1 MSSSAD
7 KNKLHKAGGFHIEK
21 IEVITSK
28 GVVVDLLG
36 ILVHITFF
44 EDIQTTSITGSCII
58 NDMLALSTIGP
69 IIGQEYL
76 RMKITTSGLNE
87 QESSYDFTENLL
99 VVNSLTTKEDGASG
113 NEFLILEF
121 STAELQRDQRIRINQ
136 SYSGSYSEIFK
147 KIMRDHIGTKK
158 KLYVEPSRGTKKIVF
173 PNFSPFEAINMM
185 KRQAVSAHDGSPTYM
200 FFEDFKGYHFR
211 SLSSMYAEP
220 TIHTYKTSVPGS
232 KPNDPVSDLS
242 AVSEYQIQSVGDS
255 AAAQRL
261 GSYGSEL
268 ISYDTY
274 TRRRTTTTYNY
285 LENFKNETHVTSG
298 KDKSIKQFPLISA
311 TPVQG
316 KSRMSDFPARR
327 YFLPSAN
334 FVDSNNNYTDL
345 TVLHD
350 EKGRPVYNSIQSET
364 WLQRRA
370 SQLLQLD
377 RGITCSI
384 KTNGNTLIDCGD
396 VVEFNLPAVS
406 AAKTEDN
413 DKFDFFYRGR
423 FLVRRIRQDF
433 DVSARK
439 HDSIMTLVKDSLQK
453 ELSAQDESL
462 EIEPEEND
470 EVIEK
475 FYINEQ

>member
-1 MSSSAD
+1 M
-7 KNKLHKAGGFHIEK
+7 
-21 IEVITSK
+21 
-28 GVVVDLLG
+28 
-36 ILVHITFF
+36 
-44 EDIQTTSITGSCII
+44 
-58 NDMLALSTIGP
+58 
-69 IIGQEYL
+69 
-76 RMKITTSGLNE
+76 
-87 QESSYDFTENLL
+87 
-99 VVNSLTTKEDGASG
+99 
-113 NEFLILEF
+113 
-121 STAELQRDQRIRINQ
+121 
-136 SYSGSYSEIFK
+136 
-147 KIMRDHIGTKK
+147 
-158 KLYVEPSRGTKKIVF
+158 
-173 PNFSPFEAINMM
+173 
-185 KRQAVSAHDGSPTYM
+185 
-200 FFEDFKGYHFR
+200 
-211 SLSSMYAEP
+211 
-220 TIHTYKTSVPGS
+220 
-232 KPNDPVSDLS
+232 
-242 AVSEYQIQSVGDS
+242 SEYQIQSVGDS

-298 KDKSIKQFPLISA
+298 RDKSTKQFPLISA
-311 TPVQG
+311 TPVRG

-350 EKGRPVYNSIQSET
+350 QHGRPVYNSIQSET

-384 KTNGNTLIDCGD
+384 KTNGNTLVDCGD

-413 DKFDFFYRGR
+413 DRFDFFYRGR

-453 ELSAQDESL
+453 ELLSADESL

-470 EVIEK
+470 EVIEE